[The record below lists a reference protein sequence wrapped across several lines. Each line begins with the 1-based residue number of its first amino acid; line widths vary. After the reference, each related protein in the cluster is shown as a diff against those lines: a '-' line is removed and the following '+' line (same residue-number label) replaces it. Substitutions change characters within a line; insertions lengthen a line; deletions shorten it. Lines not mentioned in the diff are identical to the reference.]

1 MPNIDDFKFK
11 KKTFRPWDKDILSQ
25 LKIEEPFKK
34 EEEKHDTNLTQT
46 EAKLEPKLSDLNF
59 DKRGFKGKG
68 IRPYNDKKVVKP
80 KPDTNLTQSDNKKKV
95 FIPITRRCWDY
106 DTPENKPDTNLL
118 QSEDKPTTNLL
129 QTDYKLTTKPTSNLH
144 QSYIKPT
151 ANLQQSGSKLEANCK
166 QTGNKVGTNLEQ
178 SGNKLGS
185 ELGSELGTNP
195 LSNSN
200 DINNKYITTTE
211 KEFTEKWEEIN
222 FEVLSDI
229 GFSKTQ
235 LKQLY
240 DKNLNTPE
248 IIQESIHHFAFGLKH
263 NEKTKEI
270 PNPLYRLM
278 GVLRKG
284 NAWTEDNYESAQDI
298 AMREHIERLEREK
311 EQRRARNERIFE
323 LKFDEWFDTVSVEDL
338 KKILTAEEFKQGKY
352 IHEIKLKTYFR
363 REKWEDMKEQVKQS
377 L

>member
-1 MPNIDDFKFK
+1 LVGLQRNILLTIFSSS
-11 KKTFRPWDKDILSQ
+11 KTSRTKTT
-25 LKIEEPFKK
+25 EP
-34 EEEKHDTNLTQT
+34 LTLEFISN
-46 EAKLEPKLSDLNF
+46 EAK
-59 DKRGFKGKG
+59 
-68 IRPYNDKKVVKP
+68 
-80 KPDTNLTQSDNKKKV
+80 
-95 FIPITRRCWDY
+95 
-106 DTPENKPDTNLL
+106 
-118 QSEDKPTTNLL
+118 TTNKSTKTAIQRLIKKGFMKTEEYKNGRGGWSKFSIPDFLYQELL
-129 QTDYKLTTKPTSNLH
+129 NLESYSKLTSNPIQTPSKPPSQPH
-144 QSYIKPT
+144 P
-151 ANLQQSGSKLEANCK
+151 
-166 QTGNKVGTNLEQ
+166 
-178 SGNKLGS
+178 
-185 ELGSELGTNP
+185 NP
-195 LSNSN
+195 IQPPPSNSN
-200 DINNKYITTTE
+200 YINNKYITTTE
-211 KEFTEKWEEIN
+211 KEFSAEWEEIN